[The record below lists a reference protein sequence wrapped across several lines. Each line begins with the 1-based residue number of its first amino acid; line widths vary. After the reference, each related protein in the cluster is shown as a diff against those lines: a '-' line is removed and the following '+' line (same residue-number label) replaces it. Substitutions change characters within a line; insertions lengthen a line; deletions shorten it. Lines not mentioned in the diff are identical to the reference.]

1 MSRWQKWYRG
11 KGTPRRKVK
20 KVHKT
25 SGTDDKKLQ
34 TSLKKL
40 NVQPIQAIEEVNM
53 FKEDGNVIHFAAPKG
68 TLPFL
73 LPAWNR
79 TDLSRSMIYVLKPL
93 LFYTTVHASVPSN
106 TFAIYGA
113 GEDKE
118 LTELVP
124 GILNQLGPD
133 SLASL
138 RKLAESY
145 QSLQKKD
152 GGEGGKADDDDDDD
166 IPDLVEGENFE
177 SKVE

>member
-1 MSRWQKWYRG
+1 MDTEKLKRMQQSVRIGG

-20 KVHKT
+20 KVHK
-25 SGTDDKKLQ
+25 SAGTDDKKLQ
-34 TSLKKL
+34 AALKKT

-53 FKEDGNVIHFAAPKG
+53 FKSDGNVIHFSAPK
-68 TLPFL
+68 
-73 LPAWNR
+73 
-79 TDLSRSMIYVLKPL
+79 
-93 LFYTTVHASVPSN
+93 VHASVPAN

-138 RKLAESY
+138 RRLAESY
-145 QSLQKKD
+145 QSMQKEKGEDGEKKD
-152 GGEGGKADDDDDDD
+152 GDDDDD
-166 IPDLVEGENFE
+166 IPELVEGTNFE
-177 SKVE
+177 GSKEGEVE

>member
-1 MSRWQKWYRG
+1 MDHAKLAKLQQSVRIGG
-11 KGTPRRKVK
+11 KGTPRRKQK
-20 KVHKT
+20 KVHK
-25 SGTDDKKLQ
+25 SAGTDDKKLQ
-34 TSLKKL
+34 TALKKL

-53 FKEDGNVIHFAAPKG
+53 FKEDGNVIHFSNPK
-68 TLPFL
+68 
-73 LPAWNR
+73 
-79 TDLSRSMIYVLKPL
+79 
-93 LFYTTVHASVPSN
+93 VHASVPAN

-145 QSLQKKD
+145 QSMQKKEG
-152 GGEGGKADDDDDDD
+152 GGEGGDKKEGETEADDDD
-166 IPDLVEGENFE
+166 IPDLVAGENFE

>member
-1 MSRWQKWYRG
+1 MDQAKLARLQQSVRIANDLLSLVFRG
-11 KGTPRRKVK
+11 KGTPRRKTK
-20 KVHKT
+20 KVHKS

-53 FKEDGNVIHFAAPKG
+53 FKEDGNVIHFAAPK
-68 TLPFL
+68 
-73 LPAWNR
+73 
-79 TDLSRSMIYVLKPL
+79 
-93 LFYTTVHASVPSN
+93 VHASVPSN
-106 TFAIYGA
+106 TFAIYGN

-145 QSLQKKD
+145 QSMQKRESGGD
-152 GGEGGKADDDDDDD
+152 GKNVEEEDDDD
-166 IPDLVEGENFE
+166 IPDLVDGENFE

>member
-1 MSRWQKWYRG
+1 
-11 KGTPRRKVK
+11 
-20 KVHKT
+20 
-25 SGTDDKKLQ
+25 
-34 TSLKKL
+34 
-40 NVQPIQAIEEVNM
+40 M

-68 TLPFL
+68 KSHSAGFYLRLPPSLSPPSNPRYSLIYLPWLTTLQ
-73 LPAWNR
+73 
-79 TDLSRSMIYVLKPL
+79 S
-93 LFYTTVHASVPSN
+93 VHASVPSN

-152 GGEGGKADDDDDDD
+152 GGEGGKAEDEDDDD

>member
-1 MSRWQKWYRG
+1 
-11 KGTPRRKVK
+11 
-20 KVHKT
+20 VHKS

-68 TLPFL
+68 RYLHPPPPAYFTTPFPNPNLPQAGL
-73 LPAWNR
+73 RLTNPP
-79 TDLSRSMIYVLKPL
+79 LSHK
-93 LFYTTVHASVPSN
+93 VHASVPSN
-106 TFAIYGA
+106 TFAIYGN

-138 RKLAESY
+138 RRLAESY
-145 QSLQKKD
+145 QSMQKKE
-152 GGEGGKADDDDDDD
+152 GGAEGGKQEEIEAGGDDDDE

-177 SKVE
+177 GKVE